1 VFVFTVSDKLNQ
13 QVYVG
18 SCRTDIESHW
28 VLIMDQAQSGAEGTL
43 FESIRHN
50 SQDNFEVEE
59 WAYAENSRE
68 LKPLLEEAKEATGAQ
83 PIRQQAKLYKPNVKR
98 EDINPDIRRL
108 FEMVEA
114 DLESESDQDLLPASE
129 TSSSDD
135 KLESTQQA
143 QTTAGPDSVAVAASD
158 KVASGRTGSAL
169 KEKRI
174 KEALEQEREQRE
186 SHRHN
191 QSTVEANAMREVML
205 RIEQRR
211 QSQRKTPLRKKP
223 GSSLRQAVKQKA
235 TTTAAKTSKKAEAAS
250 SGKLAK
256 GRTGSALKEKR
267 IKEAI
272 AQEKLAMDSAKKQQ
286 VSAQADE
293 MASILANLD
302 ERGKAAD
309 SRRRKM

>member
-1 VFVFTVSDKLNQ
+1 MFVFTVSDKLNQ

-68 LKPLLEEAKEATGAQ
+68 LKPLLDEAREATGAQ

-114 DLESESDQDLLPASE
+114 DLESEAEDDVVPVGEQ
-129 TSSSDD
+129 SSSS
-135 KLESTQQA
+135 KQEPA
-143 QTTAGPDSVAVAASD
+143 TTTPDSVEVAASD
-158 KVASGRTGSAL
+158 KVATGRTGSAL
-169 KEKRI
+169 KERRI
-174 KEALEQEREQRE
+174 KEALEQERDQRE

-235 TTTAAKTSKKAEAAS
+235 TTTAAKTTKKPAAAS
-250 SGKLAK
+250 AGKLAK

-272 AQEKLAMDSAKKQQ
+272 AQEKQAMDTAKNQQ

>member
-1 VFVFTVSDKLNQ
+1 MFVFTVSDKLNQ

-68 LKPLLEEAKEATGAQ
+68 LKPLLEEAREATGAQ

-98 EDINPDIRRL
+98 EDVSPDIRRL

-114 DLESESDQDLLPASE
+114 DLESEAEDDVVPVDEQ
-129 TSSSDD
+129 SSSS
-135 KLESTQQA
+135 KQEPA
-143 QTTAGPDSVAVAASD
+143 TTAPDSVEVAASD
-158 KVASGRTGSAL
+158 KVATGRTGSAL

-174 KEALEQEREQRE
+174 KEALEQERDQRE

-235 TTTAAKTSKKAEAAS
+235 TTTAAKTTKKPAAAS
-250 SGKLAK
+250 AGKLAK

-272 AQEKLAMDSAKKQQ
+272 AQEKQAMDTAKNQQ